1 MRAVRRL
8 ISLGLRDSLNGRNLV
23 ALEAPERESST
34 GRSNGHLP
42 PKRDAEPSCRGGV
55 SVGGPPYGC
64 LLPYSCAV
72 KKLRR
77 GAYDRSADAAY
88 FNISPRINA
97 GEAVRQDVHEIDG
110 RGEVILDFD
119 EDGKLL
125 GVEILGAKSLLRPST
140 LKQAKR
146 IG

>member
-1 MRAVRRL
+1 M
-8 ISLGLRDSLNGRNLV
+8 
-23 ALEAPERESST
+23 
-34 GRSNGHLP
+34 
-42 PKRDAEPSCRGGV
+42 KR
-55 SVGGPPYGC
+55 
-64 LLPYSCAV
+64 
-72 KKLRR
+72 LRR
-77 GAYDRSADAAY
+77 GTYDRSADAAY

-140 LKQAKR
+140 LNHARR

>member
-1 MRAVRRL
+1 MSPISMIVRG
-8 ISLGLRDSLNGRNLV
+8 SACGR
-23 ALEAPERESST
+23 PR
-34 GRSNGHLP
+34 
-42 PKRDAEPSCRGGV
+42 
-55 SVGGPPYGC
+55 
-64 LLPYSCAV
+64 PYSCAV
-72 KKLRR
+72 RKLRR
-77 GAYDRSADAAY
+77 GTYDRSADAAY
-88 FNISPRINA
+88 SNISPRITF

-119 EDGKLL
+119 KDGKLL

>member
-1 MRAVRRL
+1 M
-8 ISLGLRDSLNGRNLV
+8 
-23 ALEAPERESST
+23 
-34 GRSNGHLP
+34 
-42 PKRDAEPSCRGGV
+42 
-55 SVGGPPYGC
+55 
-64 LLPYSCAV
+64 

-77 GAYDRSADAAY
+77 GTYDWSADAAY
-88 FNISPRINA
+88 FNISPRIKA

-119 EDGKLL
+119 KDGKLL